1 MVESYFYTF
10 CFIIGLIKLLPFLL
24 GIYDL
29 IWRNFI
35 AEEVDLLQK
44 YGGEKSWA
52 IVTGASDGIGA
63 EIASQV
69 AQKGFNLVLV
79 SRSESKL
86 EKVKERIQN
95 ESKVQVK
102 VVVADFAEMA
112 WDAKKYDMLR
122 DKILNDPE
130 VEQIGLLFL
139 NAGLLQFGPLKD

>member
-10 CFIIGLIKLLPFLL
+10 CFIIGLVKLLPFLM
-24 GIYDL
+24 GIYDF

-69 AQKGFNLVLV
+69 ALKGFNVVLV

-86 EKVKERIQN
+86 EKVRERI
-95 ESKVQVK
+95 
-102 VVVADFAEMA
+102 
-112 WDAKKYDMLR
+112 
-122 DKILNDPE
+122 
-130 VEQIGLLFL
+130 
-139 NAGLLQFGPLKD
+139 